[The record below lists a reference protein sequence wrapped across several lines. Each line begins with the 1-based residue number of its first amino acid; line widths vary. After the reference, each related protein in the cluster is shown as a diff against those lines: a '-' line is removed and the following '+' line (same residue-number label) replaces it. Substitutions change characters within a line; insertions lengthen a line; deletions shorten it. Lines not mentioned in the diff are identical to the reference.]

1 MHSKRTFLALPLIP
15 IEPAA
20 NKAKELK
27 HLLRNYRIKWVDPE
41 SYHLTLFFFGEV
53 LVDQLAALKD
63 ALRSAVDGIPAFSFA
78 LTDPGLFRRGREPNV
93 LWLGID
99 APEILFEL
107 KKRIDREVAPLG
119 FISNEKLFN
128 PHLTL
133 GRFVPGQ
140 TIKPSLNRAL
150 TISRFPHPVQY
161 EAKEIVLFESRLSS
175 RGASYY
181 PMETFSLRSENNQR
195 GDEGLGF

>member
-1 MHSKRTFLALPLIP
+1 MQSKRTFLALPLIP
-15 IEPAA
+15 VEPAA
-20 NKAKELK
+20 DKAKELK
-27 HLLRNYRIKWVDPE
+27 HLLRNYRIKWVDPK

-53 LVDQLAALKD
+53 PVDQLTELKNV
-63 ALRSAVDGIPAFSFA
+63 LHSAMKGIPSFSFK
-78 LTDPGLFRRGREPNV
+78 LTNPGLFKRGREPNV

-107 KKRIDREVAPLG
+107 KKRIDREVVPLG

-128 PHLTL
+128 PHLTI
-133 GRFVPGQ
+133 GRFIPGQ
-140 TIKPSLNRAL
+140 TIEPSLNRAL

-161 EAKEIVLFESRLSS
+161 EAKEIVLFESRLSP

-181 PMETFSLRSENNQR
+181 PMVIFSLQSENN
-195 GDEGLGF
+195 

>member
-63 ALRSAVDGIPAFSFA
+63 ALRSAVDGISVFCEIFQISYRKS
-78 LTDPGLFRRGREPNV
+78 GIKSVRR
-93 LWLGID
+93 
-99 APEILFEL
+99 
-107 KKRIDREVAPLG
+107 
-119 FISNEKLFN
+119 
-128 PHLTL
+128 
-133 GRFVPGQ
+133 
-140 TIKPSLNRAL
+140 
-150 TISRFPHPVQY
+150 
-161 EAKEIVLFESRLSS
+161 IVF
-175 RGASYY
+175 
-181 PMETFSLRSENNQR
+181 
-195 GDEGLGF
+195 

>member
-1 MHSKRTFLALPLIP
+1 MQSKRIFLALPLIP

-27 HLLRNYRIKWVDPE
+27 HLLQKYRIKWVDPE
-41 SYHLTLFFFGEV
+41 LYHLTLFFFGEV
-53 LVDQLAALKD
+53 PVDQLAELKD
-63 ALRSAVDGIPAFSFA
+63 AIHSAVYGTPVFSFQ
-78 LTDPGLFRRGREPNV
+78 LTNPGLFNRRNEPKV

-107 KKRIDREVAPLG
+107 KKRIDRAVAPMG
-119 FISNEKLFN
+119 FISDEKFFN
-128 PHLTL
+128 PHLTI
-133 GRFVPGQ
+133 GRFIPGQ

-150 TISRFPHPVQY
+150 TISRFPQPVQY
-161 EAKEIVLFESRLSS
+161 EANEIVLFESRLSP

-181 PMETFSLRSENNQR
+181 PMETFSLRAEN
-195 GDEGLGF
+195 G